1 MNLFGIGPLELGLIL
16 LLALI
21 IFGPK
26 DIEKTGRA
34 IGKWLNKLIRSEGWR
49 TVQQTGRELKNLPTR
64 LMRESGLEELEKSTK
79 IELDKTNHEI
89 NQNILGEKDK

>member
-26 DIEKTGRA
+26 DIEKA
-34 IGKWLNKLIRSEGWR
+34 SKAVGKVLNKLIHSESWR
-49 TVQQTGRELKNLPTR
+49 TVQKTSQELKNLPNR
-64 LMRESGLEELEKSTK
+64 LIREYGLDELEKTTK
-79 IELDKTNHEI
+79 GELEKADSELK
-89 NQNILGEKDK
+89 QSILSEKDK

>member
-1 MNLFGIGPLELGLIL
+1 MNLFGIGPLEVGLIL

-26 DIEKTGRA
+26 DIEKAGKS
-34 IGKWLNKLIRSEGWR
+34 IGKGLNKLIRSESWR
-49 TVQQTGRELKNLPTR
+49 TAQQTSRELKNLPNR

-79 IELDKTNHEI
+79 SELEKTNAELKQSI
-89 NQNILGEKDK
+89 PPEKSK